1 MKMENNKWI
10 YFGVFLD
17 ENSKNELVNITNKLF
32 KKFNL
37 ENWKIFCHHMTIAFN
52 NKTNDALE
60 LFEQYKNDFG
70 TEYELIATHVGISDD
85 AMAVKVSFNYPI
97 ANKIPHITLAT
108 PQNGKPVN
116 SNHITDWKKL
126 SKPIKLTGVLN
137 SFNKK

>member
-1 MKMENNKWI
+1 MENNKWI

-32 KKFNL
+32 EKFNL

-85 AMAVKVSFNYPI
+85 AMAVKVSFNQPI

-116 SNHITDWKKL
+116 SNYITDWKKL